1 MRQERLLRQPAARRE
16 LAFALAIR
24 PWRAV
29 RALPY
34 RGTMTERSESERD
47 GDERVADAL
56 ASGDAARQVANLTG
70 MSPDAA
76 ATYAAF
82 VSGRWALTRP

>member
-1 MRQERLLRQPAARRE
+1 MLEPDEGEQE
-16 LAFALAIR
+16 
-24 PWRAV
+24 
-29 RALPY
+29 
-34 RGTMTERSESERD
+34 

-56 ASGDAARQVANLTG
+56 ASGEAARHVANVTG

-82 VSGRWALTRP
+82 VSGRWALRPRPAR